1 MRQSAMDRGIQGRVA
16 VVTGGARGIGR
27 ACATVLAQAGAMV
40 AVFDLDAESEAAP
53 MEVQQQVRAL
63 GASFFYRQVDVTD
76 ARAVGA
82 GMAAVR
88 EALGEIAILV
98 NNAGKGR
105 APVQLESMDEPEWD
119 AAIALNLKAAM
130 LCSRA
135 VIAGMKQA
143 RWGRIVN
150 MSSIAGRGR
159 GEQAS
164 LAYAAAKA
172 GVLGFTRQL
181 ASEVGPF
188 EVTVNA
194 VAPGAI
200 MSGRVIPRWEAR
212 SADERERMTA
222 PIPLRR
228 IGRPE
233 EVARAVLFL
242 ASKDASY
249 ITGTTL
255 DVNGGRYV

>member
-1 MRQSAMDRGIQGRVA
+1 MDRGIRGKVA

-27 ACATVLAQAGAMV
+27 ACAVALAQAGANV
-40 AVFDLDAESEAAP
+40 AVFDLDAENDAEP
-53 MEVQQQVRAL
+53 RDVEQQIRSL
-63 GASFFYRQVDVTD
+63 GGAYLYCSVDVTNAEAVAIGIAA
-76 ARAVGA
+76 ARQ
-82 GMAAVR
+82 
-88 EALGEIAILV
+88 ALGEVAILV
-98 NNAGKGR
+98 NNAGKGVP
-105 APVQLESMDEPEWD
+105 PVQLEAMDETDWD
-119 AAIALNLKAAM
+119 AVVALNLKAAM
-130 LCSRA
+130 LCSRS

-143 RWGRIVN
+143 GWGRIVN

-164 LAYAAAKA
+164 LSYAAAKA

-188 EVTVNA
+188 GVTVNA
-194 VAPGAI
+194 VAPGAV

-212 SADERERMTA
+212 NAEERERMTVQ
-222 PIPLRR
+222 IPLRR

-233 EVARAVLFL
+233 EIARAVLFL
-242 ASKDASY
+242 ASEDASY

>member
-1 MRQSAMDRGIQGRVA
+1 MDRGIQGRVA

-27 ACATVLAQAGAMV
+27 ACAMALAQAGAKV
-40 AVFDLDAESEAAP
+40 AVLDLDNEDAADP
-53 MEVQQQVRAL
+53 LNIQREVL
-63 GASFFYRQVDVTD
+63 SASDSFLYQRVDVTK
-76 ARAVGA
+76 AREVEDGIS
-82 GMAAVR
+82 AVR
-88 EALGEIAILV
+88 KALGEVAILI
-98 NNAGKGR
+98 NNAGKGA
-105 APVQLESMDEPEWD
+105 APAQLEALEESDWD
-119 AAIALNLKAAM
+119 AVVALNLKAAM
-130 LCSRA
+130 LCSRS
-135 VIAGMKQA
+135 VIVGMK
-143 RWGRIVN
+143 RSGWGRIVN

-159 GEQAS
+159 GEQANLS
-164 LAYAAAKA
+164 YAAAKA

-188 EVTVNA
+188 GVTVNA
-194 VAPGAI
+194 VAPGAV
-200 MSGRVIPRWEAR
+200 MSGRVIARWEQR
-212 SADERERMTA
+212 TEDERERMTT

-242 ASKDASY
+242 ASEDASY

>member
-1 MRQSAMDRGIQGRVA
+1 MDRGIRGRVA

-27 ACATVLAQAGAMV
+27 ASAVALAQAGAMV
-40 AVFDLDAESEAAP
+40 AVFDLDAGSDTAP
-53 MEVQQQVRAL
+53 QDVEQQVRLL
-63 GASFFYRQVDVTD
+63 GVSFLYRQVDVTD
-76 ARAVGA
+76 ARAVAA
-82 GMAAVR
+82 GMSAVR
-88 EALGEIAILV
+88 EALGEVEILV
-98 NNAGKGR
+98 NNAGKGM
-105 APVQLESMDEPEWD
+105 APVQFESLDESEWD
-119 AAIALNLKAAM
+119 AVIALNLKAAM

-135 VIAGMKQA
+135 VIAGMKQS

-164 LAYAAAKA
+164 LPYAAAKA
-172 GVLGFTRQL
+172 GILGFTRQL

-188 EVTVNA
+188 GVTVNA

-212 SADERERMTA
+212 SAEERERMTA

-242 ASKDASY
+242 ASEDASY